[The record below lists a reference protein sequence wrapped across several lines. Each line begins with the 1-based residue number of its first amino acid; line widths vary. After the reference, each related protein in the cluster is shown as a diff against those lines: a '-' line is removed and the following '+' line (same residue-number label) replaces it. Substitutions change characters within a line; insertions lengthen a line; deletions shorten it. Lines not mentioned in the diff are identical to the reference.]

1 MYQETEAVQTR
12 RRQIDTAI
20 QLAMEN
26 RWEEAVQTNRAIIS
40 VFPNDTDSYNR
51 LGKALMELGKYN
63 DAKKAYKK
71 AIELDGTNQIAKKN
85 LDRLGVLAK
94 TGTPQAETTQVDPT
108 LFIEE
113 MGKSAVTS
121 LIQPDVAVLAK
132 LNAGERLELKPKG
145 KRLSVETPGGEFV
158 GLLEP
163 KLGTRLTKLTD
174 GGNEYAVAITS
185 ITKTDCKIIVKE
197 TYQHPNQLG
206 RPSFP
211 TAIRTEGMRPYTK
224 DSLLRYDDSSDDTD
238 RADDEEEDLSGDA
251 TKDDDNA
258 WDSDSISEGHVR
270 LNEAVAAEEAL
281 DEEMDE

>member
-40 VFPNDTDSYNR
+40 TFPNDTDSYNR

-71 AIELDGTNQIAKKN
+71 AIDLDSTNQIAKKN

-94 TGTPQAETTQVDPT
+94 TGAPQAETTQVDPT

-113 MGKSAVTS
+113 MGKTAVTT
-121 LIQPDVAVLAK
+121 LIQPDVDVLAK
-132 LNAGERLELKPKG
+132 LNAGERLVLKPKAT
-145 KRLSVETPGGEFV
+145 RLSAETPGGEFV

-163 KLGTRLTKLTD
+163 KLSTRLIKLVD
-174 GGNEYAVAITS
+174 GGNEYTVAITS
-185 ITKTDCKIIVKE
+185 LTKTECKVIVKE
-197 TYQHPNQLG
+197 TFQHPSQFG

-211 TAIRTEGMRPYTK
+211 TAIRTEGMRAYTK
-224 DSLLRYDDSSDDTD
+224 DSLLRYEDSTDDDT
-238 RADDEEEDLSGDA
+238 RSDDEEDLTGDGVG
-251 TKDDDNA
+251 KDDDNA
-258 WDSDSISEGHVR
+258 WDNDSISEGHVR
-270 LNEAVAAEEAL
+270 LNDAAAAEEAL